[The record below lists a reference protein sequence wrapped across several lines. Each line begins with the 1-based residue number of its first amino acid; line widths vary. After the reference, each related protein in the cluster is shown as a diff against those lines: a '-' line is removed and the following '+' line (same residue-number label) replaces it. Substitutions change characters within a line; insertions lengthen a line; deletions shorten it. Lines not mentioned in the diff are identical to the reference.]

1 MLGYALCAI
10 VAIEMEDDMKSKP
23 LKSKL
28 LKSKLLLLLA
38 AAALAASPVAAEA
51 ASRKKHMTKREIE
64 LRREFPSASN
74 RQIRNALAYER
85 GEYYEQ
91 MSEAHPVGSRA
102 WWFLKE
108 RERGDYRR

>member
-1 MLGYALCAI
+1 
-10 VAIEMEDDMKSKP
+10 MKAKF
-23 LKSKL
+23 L
-28 LKSKLLLLLA
+28 LWLA
-38 AAALAASPVAAEA
+38 ALLIAALPVAADA
-51 ASRKKHMTKREIE
+51 AGRKKQMSKREIE
-64 LRREFPSASN
+64 LRREFPSATD

-108 RERGDYRR
+108 RERGDYRH